1 MRLRH
6 GLVAGLV
13 TAVAA
18 AAVLVAQPAA
28 AADTQQCSDNGAEC
42 PVITHVAVSRS
53 SVTVSGA
60 ALVPVTYTI
69 GLTSRWSYGIA
80 TGPIQDSAYS
90 VPLLQFNWSGRSLPT
105 APLLVGLHRISGTA
119 MQGDWRATIYLPST
133 VAGTI
138 VPSAVNFI
146 VNDDPSRSGDISI
159 VPDSM
164 RVPTT
169 VDGSH
174 QPKLTIGF
182 HDGPAGSKTVIVTGQ
197 VLDRATGTP
206 MPNVSVRVAVGQPS
220 CLVPLPK
227 LRAVSNANGV
237 YALSVPKSLDFNCV
251 GIAGPP
257 NSDGLNSVVVEQ
269 LVPRFIRPVVNF
281 GPATS
286 AVTLGHSVTLS
297 GSAALDGKALSGMT
311 GIRGHVVLQR
321 WFDHAW
327 QTVGQTY
334 TRSSGRFD
342 LVATPS
348 GAGNWSYRAV
358 LPGSVNAGY
367 WTGVSRVVTIAV
379 R

>member
-1 MRLRH
+1 MRLRR
-6 GLVAGLV
+6 GLTAGLV
-13 TAVAA
+13 TAIAA
-18 AAVLVAQPAA
+18 ALVVAQPAA
-28 AADTQQCSDNGAEC
+28 AADSQQCSDNGTEC
-42 PVITHVAVSRS
+42 PVITHIEVSRS
-53 SVTVSGA
+53 SVTVSGT

-69 GLTSRWSYGIA
+69 GLTSRWSYGIGA
-80 TGPIQDSAYS
+80 APIEDSAYS
-90 VPLLQFNWSGRSLPT
+90 VPLLELGWSGRVLPN
-105 APLLVGLHRISGTA
+105 APLSVGLHRISGTA
-119 MQGDWRATIYLPST
+119 MQGDWRGTIYLPST
-133 VAGTI
+133 AAGTV

-146 VNDDPSRSGDISI
+146 VNDDPSRSGDVSI

-169 VDGSH
+169 VNGSH

-182 HDGPAGSKTVIVTGQ
+182 HDGPAGSKTVIVTGK
-197 VLDRATGTP
+197 VLDSATGTP
-206 MPNVSVRVAVGQPS
+206 MPNVSVRVAIGQPS

-227 LRAVSNANGV
+227 LRGVSNSTGV
-237 YALSVPKSLDFNCV
+237 YALSVPQSLYSNCV
-251 GIAGPP
+251 GIAGPL

-281 GPATS
+281 GPVTS
-286 AVTLGHSVTLS
+286 AVTLGRSVTLS
-297 GSAALDGKALSGMT
+297 GSAALDGEALSGMT

-348 GAGNWSYRAV
+348 GVGNWSYRAV
-358 LPGSVNAGY
+358 LPGSVNAAY
-367 WTGVSRVVTIAV
+367 WTGVSRTVTVTV

>member
-1 MRLRH
+1 M
-6 GLVAGLV
+6 
-13 TAVAA
+13 
-18 AAVLVAQPAA
+18 QPAA
-28 AADTQQCSDNGAEC
+28 AADSQQCSDNGTEC
-42 PVITHVAVSRS
+42 PVITHVEVSRS
-53 SVTVSGA
+53 SVTVGGT

-69 GLTSRWSYGIA
+69 GLTSRWSYGIGTA
-80 TGPIQDSAYS
+80 PIQESAYS
-90 VPLLQFNWSGRSLPT
+90 VPLLLFGWADLAFPSPSLS
-105 APLLVGLHRISGTA
+105 VGVHRISGTA
-119 MQGDWRATIYLPST
+119 MQGDWRATIYVPST

-138 VPSAVNFI
+138 VPSAVSFI
-146 VNDDPSRSGDISI
+146 NNDDPSRAGDISFT
-159 VPDSM
+159 PDSM

-169 VDGSH
+169 VNGSH

-197 VLDRATGTP
+197 VLDSATGTP

-227 LRAVSNANGV
+227 LRAVSNPNGF
-237 YALSVPKSLDFNCV
+237 YALSVPKSPYSNCV

-257 NSDGLNSVVVEQ
+257 NSDGLNSIVIQ
-269 LVPRFIRPVVNF
+269 QRVPRFVRPVVNF

-297 GSAALDGKALSGMT
+297 GSAALDGAALSGVSRV
-311 GIRGHVVLQR
+311 RGHVVLQR
-321 WFDHAW
+321 WINHGW
-327 QTVGQTY
+327 QAVNDGY

-348 GAGNWSYRAV
+348 AAGNWSYRAV
-358 LPGSVNAGY
+358 LPGSVNAAY
-367 WTGVSRVVTIAV
+367 WTGVSRTVTVTV